1 MRKFLVKH
9 FVLDYFFT
17 VLGKRYNAPRAS
29 RVIYPLMLL
38 CGWFT
43 ATNYDFPTPNIG
55 LWILYILLV
64 LSLFFGFVYF
74 RIYPAKWDELDNLQK
89 LQYGFFM
96 KHKMTV
102 GQLKEWK
109 IIRDENNR

>member
-17 VLGKRYNAPRAS
+17 VLGKQYNAPRAS
-29 RVIYPLMLL
+29 IIIYPLMAL

-43 ATNYDFPTPNIG
+43 ATNYDYPTPSIG
-55 LWILYILLV
+55 LWFLYALLS
-64 LSLFFGFVYF
+64 LSLFFGFIYF

-89 LQYGFFM
+89 LQYGFFN
-96 KHKMTV
+96 KHKMTI

-109 IIRDENNR
+109 IIKLKF